1 MQRNTPP
8 AIPSEF
14 LPFLEDHKPML
25 TMVVRKR
32 KVWVAQKDQDYEW
45 LLHVITSLMIP
56 VVSFLTIF
64 SLLYI
69 IWRRSSSSTKR
80 KIHYEVNKTSILL
93 TKVMERPEIYSNR
106 QSTVKAVVFWASMTF
121 LLGVYCV
128 GIALGYDAKGPGI
141 RPPSR
146 RRRYRVN
153 KR

>member
-1 MQRNTPP
+1 MTPP
-8 AIPSEF
+8 EIPSEF
-14 LPFLEDHKPML
+14 LPFLENHKPLL

-32 KVWVAQKDQDYEW
+32 KVWVAKKDEDDEW
-45 LLHVITSLMIP
+45 LLHVTTSLMIP

-64 SLLYI
+64 SLLYVM
-69 IWRRSSSSTKR
+69 WRRSSSATKR

-93 TKVMERPEIYSNR
+93 TKVMERPEVYDNR

-128 GIALGYDAKGPGI
+128 GIALGYDAKGPG